1 VIEQVRPGGSGL
13 HVSRLA
19 LGMMTYGRDPDRSWA
34 LDEQAAEPIARLPI
48 SE

>member
-1 VIEQVRPGGSGL
+1 MIEQVLPGGSGL
-13 HVSRLA
+13 HVSRPA
-19 LGMMTYGRDPDRSWA
+19 LGMMSWA